1 MDRRQLIQLV
11 AGTVAGSSVIGTG
24 RHPAAFGESQLE
36 DSEPGAKLPEGAV
49 VLFQGD
55 SITDAHRDKKK
66 FASRAND
73 ARALGDGYPFVIAGQ
88 LLREYPT
95 KKLKFFNRGIS
106 GNKVPNLQK
115 RWQEDC
121 IDLKPDLLSILVG
134 VNDMWHKMNGRYDG
148 TVEDYRQGFTELLKR
163 TRDELPEVQLVI
175 CEPFALRCGAVKDS
189 WFPEFDERR
198 QVAAEVANAAE
209 AVWVPF
215 QKMFET
221 AMAAGTEAKVWAAD
235 GVHPTLA
242 GHALM
247 AETWRRCVNV
257 S

>member
-1 MDRRQLIQLV
+1 MDRRQLIQYV
-11 AGTVAGSSVIGTG
+11 ASTIAGSAVISTG
-24 RHPAAFGESQLE
+24 RHVAASEESNSSATL
-36 DSEPGAKLPEGAV
+36 DDGAV

-66 FASRAND
+66 SSDRANN
-73 ARALGDGYPFVIAGQ
+73 ARALGDGYPFLIAGQ

-95 KKLKFFNRGIS
+95 KKLKVFNRGIS
-106 GNKVPNLQK
+106 GNKVPDLQK
-115 RWQEDC
+115 RWKKDC
-121 IDLKPDLLSILVG
+121 VEMKPDLLSILVG
-134 VNDMWHKMNGRYDG
+134 VNDMWHKMAGRYDG
-148 TVEDYRQGFTELLKR
+148 TVDDYRQGFTALLEQ
-163 TRDELPEVQLVI
+163 TRSELPKVQLVI

-198 QVAAEVANAAE
+198 QVAADVATAAG
-209 AVWVPF
+209 AIWVPF

-221 AMAAGTEAKVWAAD
+221 AIEAGTDPKVWAAD

-247 AETWRRCVNV
+247 TETWRRCVGV
-257 S
+257 